1 MVPKLEILILG
12 KISDSSSDKIPSGGL
27 ECYAL
32 GASMIRKVSFF
43 SKKKGGRNAANIRLY
58 RLCLLP

>member
-12 KISDSSSDKIPSGGL
+12 NISDSSSDKIPSGGL

-32 GASMIRKVSFF
+32 GASMIRKVSFL
-43 SKKKGGRNAANIRLY
+43 KKKKKSGEKCGKYKIV
-58 RLCLLP
+58 

>member
-12 KISDSSSDKIPSGGL
+12 NISDSSSDKIPSGGL

-32 GASMIRKVSFF
+32 GASMIRKVSFL
-43 SKKKGGRNAANIRLY
+43 KKKKKKWGEMRKI
-58 RLCLLP
+58 